1 MNNKQKSIRNLLYAA
16 LSQVVLISISLL
28 LPRLFVT
35 SYGSEVNGLLNS
47 LGNFLM
53 CLNLF
58 EAGVDAAT
66 LQALYRPTAE
76 SDWTS
81 INGVLAATNKYYQK
95 TARWYFICLVA
106 LALVYPLMVDG
117 ALSNFTIFGC
127 VFFSGFSNVLSF
139 YLSGKYRLLLK
150 AEGKNYVLSN
160 LDMILTLLVSL
171 TKILLIYLKVDIV
184 LILAISFAYDSL
196 YNLYILLYVRKH
208 FPLLNINS
216 EPKFEAISQ
225 KSFALVHRIGELV
238 FQNTDVIVITMFCG
252 LKLVSVYGMFKLI
265 TGHLD
270 QILAIIVDSIN
281 FLLGQ
286 TYQTDL
292 VRYQKMID
300 LFDSAYGGLA
310 YALYAVAL
318 YLFLPFM
325 RVYTAGVTDINYV
338 DGKLAILF
346 VITSLMSQSRV
357 GMSVTVNYAGH
368 FKQTMGRSMAETAIN
383 LIVSI
388 AAVYAWGIYGVL
400 LGTVVALLYR
410 TNDFII
416 YANTKCLNRKPW
428 RTYGIYLVNVLT
440 LLLTTV
446 VFDKLFGWVVIDSF
460 VKLLIVAVPIT
471 LLSVLMFAAAQILC
485 FRHCRDALA
494 SVIHRKK

>member
-1 MNNKQKSIRNLLYAA
+1 MDNKQKSIKNLVYTAM
-16 LSQVVLISISLL
+16 SQLISIAFGLI

-47 LGNFLM
+47 LGNFLI
-53 CLNLF
+53 CLSLF
-58 EAGVDAAT
+58 EAGVGAAS
-66 LQALYRPTAE
+66 LQALYGPVGQ
-76 SDWTS
+76 DQWDD
-81 INGVLAATNKYYQK
+81 INGILSATNEYYRKTGTWYLFCLIVLA
-95 TARWYFICLVA
+95 LG
-106 LALVYPLMVDG
+106 YPLVVESELPPLVVTG
-117 ALSNFTIFGC
+117 A
-127 VFFSGFSNVLSF
+127 VFFSGIGSVVNFF
-139 YLSGKYRLLLK
+139 FHGKYFLLLR
-150 AEGKNYVLSN
+150 AEGKNYIEVNLATVITVLVN
-160 LDMILTLLVSL
+160 LSKV
-171 TKILLIYLKVDIV
+171 LLIFLGANIV
-184 LILAISFAYDSL
+184 LILAVEFLLQSVQAVYLGVYIHRGYKKL
-196 YNLYILLYVRKH
+196 NLKVQPNYGAV
-208 FPLLNINS
+208 
-216 EPKFEAISQ
+216 AQ
-225 KSFALVHRIGELV
+225 KNFALVHRIGELV
-238 FQNTDVIVITMFCG
+238 FSNTDVVILTIVCG
-252 LKLVSVYGMFKLI
+252 LKVVSVYSMFKLV
-265 TGHLD
+265 TGNLD
-270 QILAIIVDSIN
+270 RILNIFVNSFR
-281 FLLGQ
+281 FLFGQ
-286 TYQTDL
+286 TYQSSL
-292 VRYQKMID
+292 EQYCRMID
-300 LFDSAYGGLA
+300 LADSVYGA
-310 YALYAVAL
+310 ISYAVYAVAL

-325 RVYTAGVTDINYV
+325 SIYTAGVTDVNYV
-338 DGKLAILF
+338 DGKLAVLF
-346 VITSLMSQSRV
+346 VAAALLSHTRV
-357 GMSVTVNYAGH
+357 PMCHTVEIAGH

-446 VFDKLFGWVVIDSF
+446 VFDKLFGWVEIDSF